1 MGNYLYKKGKEM
13 ATITRSYLA
22 KRLRDD
28 FGFTTLQSNRLV
40 DAMFNEI
47 CESLV
52 NGDDVKFAGFGT
64 FKILDKS
71 ARIARNPK
79 TGEAAIVSARRV
91 ATFRPSNEFRER
103 VSKK

>member
-1 MGNYLYKKGKEM
+1 M
-13 ATITRSYLA
+13 ATVTRSDLA
-22 KRLRDD
+22 KKIRSK
-28 FGFTTLQSNRLV
+28 FGFTILQSSRLV

-47 CESLV
+47 SESLIK
-52 NGDDVKFAGFGT
+52 GEEVKFAGLGT

-79 TGEAAIVSARRV
+79 TGETAIVSARRV

>member
-1 MGNYLYKKGKEM
+1 M
-13 ATITRSYLA
+13 ATITRSALA
-22 KRLRDD
+22 KRLRDN

-47 CESLV
+47 CESLI
-52 NGDDVKFAGFGT
+52 NGEEVKFAGFGT

-79 TGEAAIVSARRV
+79 TGEVAIVSARRV
-91 ATFRPSNEFRER
+91 ATFRPCNEFRDR